1 MTKLEKVA
9 KMYFNSRKKLEVP
22 EGTELANQ
30 VKEIEEEINKKM
42 TIWDDED
49 TFFKFSK
56 INRLSLEERRL
67 MIVFVILDC
76 SINRVAS
83 LFQVDRKTISNR
95 LDDIKRKVNK
105 ME

>member
-22 EGTELANQ
+22 EGSELAKQ
-30 VKEIEEEINKKM
+30 VKEVEDELNKKM
-42 TIWDDED
+42 TIWDDEEQYE
-49 TFFKFSK
+49 KFSK

-67 MIVFVILDC
+67 MIVFVLFDC